1 MQQNPTP
8 ATKKPVH
15 YIAAGGVVVDALGR
29 VLLIE
34 RTIEG
39 KDEVRLPKGHIEPDE
54 PPVLAALREVCEETG
69 YCELRV
75 VADLG
80 WRQVRFDYHDR
91 AVTRDERFYLMEL
104 MDDQPRPPQF
114 ASEREALFRNRW
126 VASFDEAI
134 RSLTF
139 EAERDAARRAAE
151 AFQAWQQA
159 RDGSL

>member
-1 MQQNPTP
+1 MRQDPIP

-15 YIAAGGVVVDALGR
+15 YVAAGGVVVDLSGR

-34 RTIEG
+34 RTVEG
-39 KDEVRLPKGHIEPDE
+39 QYEVRLPKGHIEPDE
-54 PPVLAALREVCEETG
+54 RPELAALREVCEETG

-80 WRQVRFDYHDR
+80 WRQVRFDYHNR
-91 AVTRDERFYLMEL
+91 AVTRDERYYLMEL
-104 MDDQPRPPQF
+104 VNDRPQPPRF
-114 ASEREALFRNRW
+114 ASEREALFHNRW
-126 VASFDEAI
+126 AASFDEAI
-134 RSLTF
+134 HSLTF